1 MIKTFDKYFIKLFFK
16 KIILLSL
23 IFLSLAF
30 ILSLF
35 EEITFFSDSS
45 NSKFHL
51 PFLITLLNVPA
62 TLLELFPFIILI
74 STQLFFVEI
83 IKKKENELIK
93 INRLD
98 NFYLIKL
105 LALCSFLFGIII
117 ISFYYPI
124 SSKLK
129 FFYFDIKNIYSEDAK
144 YLKHYS
150 GNGLWIKD
158 EIDDKIYII
167 NASSENKDKFLKNVF
182 ITKFDKNF
190 DIIESISSKKVDIS
204 SNEWV
209 IHSPILFKD
218 NKQIQLENDIKLS
231 SHFNFDKINK
241 SFRDL
246 NSLNMFELI
255 DLKKENKLLGYSSE
269 EVDLHFLTI
278 ISLPIYLSIM
288 VVIAAIIMLNIK
300 RDKPYI
306 FHVLLGIL
314 LSVIIYYINNIFN
327 IFGLTDRI
335 PIYLSVFFPIIFL
348 SIVSTIGLVRIN
360 EK

>member
-16 KIILLSL
+16 KILLLTL
-23 IFLSLAF
+23 IFFSLTF

-45 NSKFHL
+45 SSKFYL
-51 PFLITLLNVPA
+51 PFTITLLNVPA

-74 STQLFFVEI
+74 STQLFFIEI

-105 LALCSFLFGIII
+105 LTLCSFLFGIII

-167 NASSENKDKFLKNVF
+167 SASSDNKDKFLKNVF

-190 DIIESISSKKVDIS
+190 DIIESISSKKVDITL
-204 SNEWV
+204 NEWIV
-209 IHSPILFKD
+209 ENPIIFKD
-218 NKQIQLENDIKLS
+218 NKQIQLEENIRLS

-241 SFRDL
+241 TFRDL
-246 NSLNMFELI
+246 NSLNIFELI
-255 DLKKENKLLGYSSE
+255 NLKKENKLLGYSSE
-269 EVDLHFLTI
+269 EVDLHFLRI
-278 ISLPIYLSIM
+278 ISLPIYFSIM
-288 VVIAAIIMLNIK
+288 VVISSIIMLNIK

-314 LSVIIYYINNIFN
+314 LSVLIYYINNIFN
-327 IFGLTDRI
+327 IFGLTDKI

-348 SIVSTIGLVRIN
+348 SIISTIGLVRIN

>member
-1 MIKTFDKYFIKLFFK
+1 MIKTFDKYFIRLFFK
-16 KIILLSL
+16 KIFLLTLIFFSL
-23 IFLSLAF
+23 IF
-30 ILSLF
+30 ILTLF

-51 PFLITLLNVPA
+51 PFMITLLNVPA
-62 TLLELFPFIILI
+62 TLLEIFPFIVLI

-83 IKKKENELIK
+83 IKRKENELIK

-98 NFYLIKL
+98 NLYLIRL
-105 LALCSFLFGIII
+105 LVLCSFLFGIII
-117 ISFYYPI
+117 ITLYYPI

-129 FFYFDIKNIYSEDAK
+129 FFYFDIKNIYSEDGK

-158 EIDDKIYII
+158 EIDDEIYII
-167 NASSENKDKFLKNVF
+167 SASSDNKDKLLKNVF

-190 DIIESISSKKVDIS
+190 NIIESISTKKADIS
-204 SNEWV
+204 LNEW
-209 IHSPILFKD
+209 IIENPIVFRD
-218 NKQIQLENDIKLS
+218 NKQIQLDKNIRLR

-241 SFRDL
+241 TFRDL
-246 NSLNMFELI
+246 NSLNLFELVK
-255 DLKKENKLLGYSSE
+255 LKKENEVLGYSSQ
-269 EVDLHFLTI
+269 EVNLHFLRI

-288 VVIAAIIMLNIK
+288 VIISAIIMLNIK

-314 LSVIIYYINNIFN
+314 LSVVIYYINNIFN
-327 IFGLTDRI
+327 IFGLTDKI
-335 PIYLSVFFPIIFL
+335 PVYLSVFFPIIFL

>member
-1 MIKTFDKYFIKLFFK
+1 MIKTFDRYFVKLFFK
-16 KIILLSL
+16 KILLLTL
-23 IFLSLAF
+23 IFFSLTF
-30 ILSLF
+30 ILTLF
-35 EEITFFSDSS
+35 EEITFFSDTTE
-45 NSKFHL
+45 SKFHL
-51 PFLITLLNVPA
+51 PFMITLLNVPA
-62 TLLELFPFIILI
+62 TILELIPFIVLI

-105 LALCSFLFGIII
+105 LTLCSFLFGIII
-117 ISFYYPI
+117 ITLYYPI

-129 FFYFDIKNIYSEDAK
+129 FFYFDIKNIYSEDSK

-158 EIDDKIYII
+158 EIDNEIYIV
-167 NASSENKDKFLKNVF
+167 NASSDNKDRFLKDVF

-190 DIIESISSKKVDIS
+190 NIVESISSKKVDIS
-204 SNEWV
+204 QNEW
-209 IHSPILFKD
+209 IIENPIIFKD
-218 NKQIQLENDIKLS
+218 NKQIQLNENIKLS

-241 SFRDL
+241 TFRDL
-246 NSLNMFELI
+246 NSLNLFELI
-255 DLKKENKLLGYSSE
+255 NLKRENEELGYSSQ
-269 EVDLHFLTI
+269 EVDLHFLRI

-288 VVIAAIIMLNIK
+288 VVISSIIMLHIK
-300 RDKPYI
+300 RDRPYI

-314 LSVIIYYINNIFN
+314 LSVIIYYINNIFK
-327 IFGLTDRI
+327 IFGLTEKI

>member
-1 MIKTFDKYFIKLFFK
+1 MIKTFDKYFIRLFFK
-16 KIILLSL
+16 KFFLLTLIFFSL
-23 IFLSLAF
+23 IF
-30 ILSLF
+30 ILTLF
-35 EEITFFSDSS
+35 EEIPFFSDSS

-51 PFLITLLNVPA
+51 PFMITLLNLPA
-62 TLLELFPFIILI
+62 TLLEIFPFIVLI

-83 IKKKENELIK
+83 IKRKENELIK

-98 NFYLIKL
+98 NFYLIRL
-105 LALCSFLFGIII
+105 LVLCSFLFGIII
-117 ISFYYPI
+117 ITLYYPI

-129 FFYFDIKNIYSEDAK
+129 FFYFDIKNIYSEDGK

-158 EIDDKIYII
+158 EIDDEIYII
-167 NASSENKDKFLKNVF
+167 SASSDNKDKLLKNVF

-190 DIIESISSKKVDIS
+190 NIIESISTKKADIS
-204 SNEWV
+204 LNEW
-209 IHSPILFKD
+209 IIENPIVFRD
-218 NKQIQLENDIKLS
+218 NKQIQLDKNIRLR

-241 SFRDL
+241 TFRDL
-246 NSLNMFELI
+246 NSLNLFELVK
-255 DLKKENKLLGYSSE
+255 LKKENEVLGYSSQ
-269 EVDLHFLTI
+269 EVNLHFLRI

-288 VVIAAIIMLNIK
+288 VIISAIIMLNIK

-314 LSVIIYYINNIFN
+314 LSVVIYYINNIFN
-327 IFGLTDRI
+327 IFGLTDKI
-335 PIYLSVFFPIIFL
+335 PVYLSVFFPIIFL

>member
-1 MIKTFDKYFIKLFFK
+1 MIKTFDRYFVKLFFK

-23 IFLSLAF
+23 IFFSLTF
-30 ILSLF
+30 ILTLF
-35 EEITFFSDSS
+35 EEITFFSDSK
-45 NSKFHL
+45 SKFHL

-62 TLLELFPFIILI
+62 TLLEIFPFIVLI

-83 IKKKENELIK
+83 IKRKENELIK

-98 NFYLIKL
+98 NFYLIRL
-105 LALCSFLFGIII
+105 LTACSFVFGILII
-117 ISFYYPI
+117 LLYYPI

-129 FFYFDIKNIYSEDAK
+129 FFYFDIKNIYSEDGK

-158 EIDDKIYII
+158 EIDNEIYII
-167 NASSENKDKFLKNVF
+167 NASSNNKDKYLKNVF

-190 DIIESISSKKVDIS
+190 NIVESISSKKVDIS
-204 SNEWV
+204 LNEW
-209 IHSPILFKD
+209 IIENPIIFRN
-218 NKQIQLENDIKLS
+218 NKQIQLEDNITLL
-231 SHFNFDKINK
+231 SHFNFDKINR

-246 NSLNMFELI
+246 NSLNLFQLI
-255 DLKKENKLLGYSSE
+255 NLKKENELLGYSSQ
-269 EVDLHFLTI
+269 EVDLHFLRI
-278 ISLPIYLSIM
+278 ISLPVYLSIM
-288 VVIAAIIMLNIK
+288 VIISAIIMLNIK

-327 IFGLTDRI
+327 IFGLTDKI

-348 SIVSTIGLVRIN
+348 SIISTIGLVRIN

>member
-23 IFLSLAF
+23 IFFSLTF
-30 ILSLF
+30 ILTLF
-35 EEITFFSDSS
+35 EEITFFSDSK
-45 NSKFHL
+45 SKFHL

-62 TLLELFPFIILI
+62 TLLEIFPFIVLI
-74 STQLFFVEI
+74 STQLFFVDI
-83 IKKKENELIK
+83 IKRKENELIK

-105 LALCSFLFGIII
+105 LVLCSFLFGILVIT
-117 ISFYYPI
+117 FYYPI

-129 FFYFDIKNIYSEDAK
+129 FFYFDIKNVYSEDGK

-158 EIDDKIYII
+158 EMENEIYII
-167 NASSENKDKFLKNVF
+167 NASSDNKDKFLKNVF
-182 ITKFDKNF
+182 ITKFDKDFN
-190 DIIESISSKKVDIS
+190 IIESISSKKADIS
-204 SNEWV
+204 TNEWIV
-209 IHSPILFKD
+209 ENPIIFKD
-218 NKQIQLENDIKLS
+218 NKQIQLDENIRLI

-241 SFRDL
+241 TFRDL
-246 NSLNMFELI
+246 NSLNFLELVN
-255 DLKKENKLLGYSSE
+255 LKKENEILGYSSQ
-269 EVDLHFLTI
+269 EVDLHFLKI

-288 VVIAAIIMLNIK
+288 VIISAIIMLNIK

-314 LSVIIYYINNIFN
+314 LSVIIYYINNIFS
-327 IFGLTDRI
+327 IFGLTDKI

>member
-1 MIKTFDKYFIKLFFK
+1 MIRTFDKYFIKLFLK
-16 KIILLSL
+16 KIFLLSI
-23 IFLSLAF
+23 IFFSLAY

-35 EEITFFSDSS
+35 EEITFFSESS
-45 NSKFHL
+45 NSKFYL
-51 PFLITLLNVPA
+51 PFMITLLNVPA
-62 TLLELFPFIILI
+62 TLLELFPFIVLI

-93 INRLD
+93 INRVD

-105 LALCSFLFGIII
+105 IALCSFLFGIFIVT
-117 ISFYYPI
+117 FYYPI

-129 FFYFDIKNIYSEDAK
+129 FFYFDIKNIYSEDSK

-158 EIDDKIYII
+158 EIKGNIYII
-167 NASSENKDKFLKNVF
+167 SASSDNKDRFLKDVF
-182 ITKFDKNF
+182 ITKFDINF
-190 DIIESISSKKVDIS
+190 NMIESISSKKVDITL
-204 SNEWV
+204 NKW
-209 IHSPILFKD
+209 IITNPIIFRD
-218 NKQIQLENDIKLS
+218 NRQIQLKENIVLS

-241 SFRDL
+241 TFRDL
-246 NSLNMFELI
+246 NSLNIFELVN
-255 DLKKENKLLGYSSE
+255 LKKENELLGYSSK
-269 EVDLHFLTI
+269 EVDLHFLRI
-278 ISLPIYLSIM
+278 ISLPIYFSIM
-288 VVIAAIIMLNIK
+288 VIISAIIMLNIK

-327 IFGLTDRI
+327 IFGLTDKI
-335 PIYLSVFFPIIFL
+335 PVYLSIFFPIIFL
-348 SIVSTIGLVRIN
+348 SIVSTIGLIRIN

>member
-16 KIILLSL
+16 KILLLTVIFFSL
-23 IFLSLAF
+23 TF
-30 ILSLF
+30 ILTLF
-35 EEITFFSDSS
+35 EEITFFGES
-45 NSKFHL
+45 NSEAHL
-51 PFLITLLNVPA
+51 PFLITFFNVPS
-62 TLLELFPFIILI
+62 TLLEIFPFIVLI

-83 IKKKENELIK
+83 IKRKENELIK
-93 INRLD
+93 INSLD

-105 LALCSFLFGIII
+105 LTICSFIFGLIII
-117 ISFYYPI
+117 TLYYPI

-129 FFYFDIKNIYSEDAK
+129 FFYFDIKNIYSEDGK

-158 EIDDKIYII
+158 EIDDEIYII
-167 NASSENKDKFLKNVF
+167 NASYNNKDKFLKNIF
-182 ITKFDKNF
+182 INKFDKNF
-190 DIIESISSKKVDIS
+190 NLIESISSQRVDIT
-204 SNEWV
+204 SNQWLIEKPT
-209 IHSPILFKD
+209 IFKE
-218 NKQIQLENDIKLS
+218 NKQIQLNENIILS

-246 NSLNMFELI
+246 NSLNLFELF
-255 DLKKENKLLGYSSE
+255 DLKRENELLGYSSQD
-269 EVDLHFLTI
+269 VDLHFLQI
-278 ISLPIYLSIM
+278 ITLPIYLGIM
-288 VVIAAIIMLNIK
+288 VIISAIIMLNIK

-327 IFGLTDRI
+327 VFGLTNKI

-348 SIVSTIGLVRIN
+348 SIISTIGLIRVN

>member
-1 MIKTFDKYFIKLFFK
+1 MIKTFDKYFIRLFFK
-16 KIILLSL
+16 KILLLTLIFFSL
-23 IFLSLAF
+23 IF
-30 ILSLF
+30 ILTLF

-51 PFLITLLNVPA
+51 PFMITLLNVPA
-62 TLLELFPFIILI
+62 TLLEIFPFIVLI

-83 IKKKENELIK
+83 MKRKENELIK

-98 NFYLIKL
+98 NFYLIRL
-105 LALCSFLFGIII
+105 LVLCSFLFGIII
-117 ISFYYPI
+117 ITLYYPI

-129 FFYFDIKNIYSEDAK
+129 FFYFDIKNIYSEDGK

-158 EIDDKIYII
+158 EIDDEIYII
-167 NASSENKDKFLKNVF
+167 SASSDNKDKLLKNVF

-190 DIIESISSKKVDIS
+190 NIIENISSKKADIS
-204 SNEWV
+204 LNEW
-209 IHSPILFKD
+209 IIENPIVFRD
-218 NKQIQLENDIKLS
+218 NKQIQLDKNIRLR

-241 SFRDL
+241 TFRDL
-246 NSLNMFELI
+246 NSLNLFELVK
-255 DLKKENKLLGYSSE
+255 LKKENEVLGYSSQ
-269 EVDLHFLTI
+269 EVNLHFLRI

-288 VVIAAIIMLNIK
+288 VIISAIIMLNIK

-314 LSVIIYYINNIFN
+314 LSVVIYYINNIFN
-327 IFGLTDRI
+327 IFGLTDKI
-335 PIYLSVFFPIIFL
+335 PVYLSVFFPIIFL

>member
-16 KIILLSL
+16 KIILLTL
-23 IFLSLAF
+23 IFFSLTF
-30 ILSLF
+30 ILTLF
-35 EEITFFSDSS
+35 EEITFFTESS
-45 NSKFHL
+45 SEAYL
-51 PFLITLLNVPA
+51 PFLITFLNVPS
-62 TLLELFPFIILI
+62 TLLEIFPFIVLM

-83 IKKKENELIK
+83 IKRKENELIK
-93 INRLD
+93 INSLD

-105 LALCSFLFGIII
+105 LTVCSFLFGLMIIAL
-117 ISFYYPI
+117 YYPI

-129 FFYFDIKNIYSEDAK
+129 FFYFDIKNIYSEDGK

-158 EIDDKIYII
+158 EIDDEIYII
-167 NASSENKDKFLKNVF
+167 NASSNNKDKFLKNIF
-182 ITKFDKNF
+182 INKFDKNF
-190 DIIESISSKKVDIS
+190 NLIESISSQKVDIS

-209 IHSPILFKD
+209 IEKPTIFRE
-218 NKQIQLENDIKLS
+218 NKQIQLNENLILS

-246 NSLNMFELI
+246 NSLNLFELF
-255 DLKKENKLLGYSSE
+255 DLKRENELLGYSSQD
-269 EVDLHFLTI
+269 VDLHFLQI
-278 ISLPIYLSIM
+278 ITLPIYLGIM
-288 VVIAAIIMLNIK
+288 VIISAIIMLNIK

-327 IFGLTDRI
+327 VFGLTNKI

-348 SIVSTIGLVRIN
+348 SIISTIGLIRVN

>member
-1 MIKTFDKYFIKLFFK
+1 MIKTFDRYFIKLFFK
-16 KIILLSL
+16 KIILLTL
-23 IFLSLAF
+23 IFFSLTF
-30 ILSLF
+30 ILTLF

-45 NSKFHL
+45 KSAFHL
-51 PFLITLLNVPA
+51 PFMITLLNVPA
-62 TLLELFPFIILI
+62 TLLELVPFIVLI

-105 LALCSFLFGIII
+105 LAFCSFLFGIII
-117 ISFYYPI
+117 ITIYYPV

-158 EIDDKIYII
+158 EIDGEIYII
-167 NASSENKDKFLKNVF
+167 NGSSDNKEKFLKNVF

-190 DIIESISSKKVDIS
+190 DIVESISSRKADIT
-204 SNEWV
+204 SNEW
-209 IHSPILFKD
+209 IIENPIIFRD
-218 NKQIQLENDIKLS
+218 NQQIQLKENIRLT

-241 SFRDL
+241 TFRDL
-246 NSLNMFELI
+246 NSLNLFELMN
-255 DLKKENKLLGYSSE
+255 LKKENELLGYPPQ
-269 EVDLHFLTI
+269 EVDLHFLRI

-288 VVIAAIIMLNIK
+288 VIISAIIMLNIK
-300 RDKPYI
+300 RDRPYI

-327 IFGLTDRI
+327 IFGLTDKI
-335 PIYLSVFFPIIFL
+335 PVYLSIFFPIIFL
-348 SIVSTIGLVRIN
+348 SIISTIGLVRIN

>member
-1 MIKTFDKYFIKLFFK
+1 MIKTFDKYFIRLFFK
-16 KIILLSL
+16 KILLLTLIFFSL
-23 IFLSLAF
+23 IF
-30 ILSLF
+30 ILTLF

-51 PFLITLLNVPA
+51 PFMITLLNVPA
-62 TLLELFPFIILI
+62 TLLEIFPFIVLI

-83 IKKKENELIK
+83 IKRKENELIK

-98 NFYLIKL
+98 NFYLIRL
-105 LALCSFLFGIII
+105 LVLCSFLFGIII
-117 ISFYYPI
+117 ITLYYPI

-129 FFYFDIKNIYSEDAK
+129 FFYFDIKNIYSEDGK

-158 EIDDKIYII
+158 EIDDEIYII
-167 NASSENKDKFLKNVF
+167 SASSDNKDKLLKNVF

-190 DIIESISSKKVDIS
+190 NIIESISTKKADIS
-204 SNEWV
+204 LNEW
-209 IHSPILFKD
+209 IIENPIVFRD
-218 NKQIQLENDIKLS
+218 NKQIQLDKNIRLR

-241 SFRDL
+241 TFRDL
-246 NSLNMFELI
+246 NSLNLFELVK
-255 DLKKENKLLGYSSE
+255 LKKENEVLGYSSQ
-269 EVDLHFLTI
+269 EVNLHFLRI

-288 VVIAAIIMLNIK
+288 VIISAIIMLNIK

-314 LSVIIYYINNIFN
+314 LSVVIYYINNIFN
-327 IFGLTDRI
+327 IFGLTDKI
-335 PIYLSVFFPIIFL
+335 PVYLSVFFPIIFL

>member
-23 IFLSLAF
+23 IFFSLTF
-30 ILSLF
+30 ILTLF
-35 EEITFFSDSS
+35 EEITFFSDSI
-45 NSKFHL
+45 SKFHL

-62 TLLELFPFIILI
+62 TLLEIFPFIVLI
-74 STQLFFVEI
+74 STQLFFVDI
-83 IKKKENELIK
+83 IKRKENELIK

-105 LALCSFLFGIII
+105 LVLCSFLFGILVIT
-117 ISFYYPI
+117 FYYPI

-129 FFYFDIKNIYSEDAK
+129 FFYFDIKNVYSEDGK

-158 EIDDKIYII
+158 EMENEIYII
-167 NASSENKDKFLKNVF
+167 NASSDNKDKFLKNVF
-182 ITKFDKNF
+182 ITKFDKDFN
-190 DIIESISSKKVDIS
+190 IIESISSKKADIS
-204 SNEWV
+204 TNEWIV
-209 IHSPILFKD
+209 ENPIIFKD
-218 NKQIQLENDIKLS
+218 NKQIQLDENIRLI

-241 SFRDL
+241 TFRDL
-246 NSLNMFELI
+246 NSLNLLELVN
-255 DLKKENKLLGYSSE
+255 LKKENEILGYSSQ
-269 EVDLHFLTI
+269 EVDLHFLKI

-288 VVIAAIIMLNIK
+288 VIISAIIMLNIK

-314 LSVIIYYINNIFN
+314 LSVIIYYINNIFS
-327 IFGLTDRI
+327 IFGLTDKI

>member
-1 MIKTFDKYFIKLFFK
+1 MIKTFDKYFIRLFFK
-16 KIILLSL
+16 KILLLTLIFFSL
-23 IFLSLAF
+23 IF
-30 ILSLF
+30 ILTLF

-45 NSKFHL
+45 NSKFYL
-51 PFLITLLNVPA
+51 PFMITLLNVPA
-62 TLLELFPFIILI
+62 TLLEIFPFIVLI

-83 IKKKENELIK
+83 IKRKENELIK

-98 NFYLIKL
+98 NFYLIRL
-105 LALCSFLFGIII
+105 LVLCSFLFGIII
-117 ISFYYPI
+117 ITLYYPI

-129 FFYFDIKNIYSEDAK
+129 FFYFDIKNIYSEDGK

-158 EIDDKIYII
+158 EMDDEIYII
-167 NASSENKDKFLKNVF
+167 SASSDNKDKLLKNVF

-190 DIIESISSKKVDIS
+190 NIIENISSKKADIS
-204 SNEWV
+204 LNEW
-209 IHSPILFKD
+209 IIESPIIFRD
-218 NKQIQLENDIKLS
+218 NKQIKLDKNIRLR

-241 SFRDL
+241 TFRDL
-246 NSLNMFELI
+246 NSLNLFELVK
-255 DLKKENKLLGYSSE
+255 LKKENEVLGYSSQ
-269 EVDLHFLTI
+269 EVNLHFLRI

-288 VVIAAIIMLNIK
+288 VIISAIIMLNIK

-314 LSVIIYYINNIFN
+314 LSVVIYYINNIFN
-327 IFGLTDRI
+327 IFGLTDKI
-335 PIYLSVFFPIIFL
+335 PVYLSVFFPIIFL

>member
-23 IFLSLAF
+23 IFFSLTF
-30 ILSLF
+30 ILTLF
-35 EEITFFSDSS
+35 EEITFFSDSK
-45 NSKFHL
+45 SKFHL

-62 TLLELFPFIILI
+62 TLLEIFPFIVLI
-74 STQLFFVEI
+74 STQLFFVDI
-83 IKKKENELIK
+83 IKRKENELIK

-105 LALCSFLFGIII
+105 LVLCSFLFGILVIT
-117 ISFYYPI
+117 FYYPI

-129 FFYFDIKNIYSEDAK
+129 FFYFDIKNVYSEDGK

-158 EIDDKIYII
+158 EMENEIYII
-167 NASSENKDKFLKNVF
+167 NASSDNKDKFLKNVF
-182 ITKFDKNF
+182 ITKFDKDFN
-190 DIIESISSKKVDIS
+190 IIESISSKKADIS

-209 IHSPILFKD
+209 VENPIIFKD
-218 NKQIQLENDIKLS
+218 NKQIQLDENIRLI

-241 SFRDL
+241 TFRDL
-246 NSLNMFELI
+246 NSLNLLELVN
-255 DLKKENKLLGYSSE
+255 LKKENEILGYSSQ
-269 EVDLHFLTI
+269 EVDLHFLKI

-288 VVIAAIIMLNIK
+288 VIISAIIMLNIK

-314 LSVIIYYINNIFN
+314 LSVIIYYINNIFS
-327 IFGLTDRI
+327 IFGLTDKI

>member
-1 MIKTFDKYFIKLFFK
+1 MIKTFDKYFIRLFFK
-16 KIILLSL
+16 KILLLTLIFFSL
-23 IFLSLAF
+23 IF
-30 ILSLF
+30 ILTLF

-51 PFLITLLNVPA
+51 PFMITLLNVPA
-62 TLLELFPFIILI
+62 TLLEIFPFIVLI

-83 IKKKENELIK
+83 IKRKENELIK

-98 NFYLIKL
+98 NLYLIRL
-105 LALCSFLFGIII
+105 LVLCSFLFGIII
-117 ISFYYPI
+117 ITLYYPI

-129 FFYFDIKNIYSEDAK
+129 FFYFDIKNIYSEDGK

-158 EIDDKIYII
+158 EIDDEIYII
-167 NASSENKDKFLKNVF
+167 SASSDNKDKLLKNVF

-190 DIIESISSKKVDIS
+190 NIIESISTKKADIS
-204 SNEWV
+204 LNEW
-209 IHSPILFKD
+209 IIENPIVFRD
-218 NKQIQLENDIKLS
+218 NKQIQLDKNIRLR

-241 SFRDL
+241 TFRDL
-246 NSLNMFELI
+246 NSLNLFELVK
-255 DLKKENKLLGYSSE
+255 LKKENEVLGYSSQ
-269 EVDLHFLTI
+269 EVNLHFLRI

-288 VVIAAIIMLNIK
+288 VIISAIIMLNIK

-314 LSVIIYYINNIFN
+314 LSVVIYYINNIFN
-327 IFGLTDRI
+327 IFGLTDKI
-335 PIYLSVFFPIIFL
+335 PVYLSVFFPIIFL

>member
-1 MIKTFDKYFIKLFFK
+1 MVKTFDKYFVKLFFK
-16 KIILLSL
+16 KIILLTL
-23 IFLSLAF
+23 IFFALTF
-30 ILSLF
+30 ILTLF
-35 EEITFFSDSS
+35 EEITFFSDFK
-45 NSKFHL
+45 SKIYL
-51 PFLITLLNVPA
+51 PFLITLFNVPS
-62 TLLELFPFIILI
+62 TLLEIFPFIVLI
-74 STQLFFVEI
+74 STQLFFVDI

-93 INRLD
+93 VNSLD

-105 LALCSFLFGIII
+105 LALCSLVFGIILI
-117 ISFYYPI
+117 TLYYPI

-129 FFYFDIKNIYSEDAK
+129 FFYFDVKNVYSEDGK

-158 EIDDKIYII
+158 EIDDEIYII
-167 NASSENKDKFLKNVF
+167 NASANNKEKFLKNIF
-182 ITKFDKNF
+182 INKFDKNF
-190 DIIESISSKKVDIS
+190 NLIEVISSKKADIS
-204 SNEWV
+204 SNDWV
-209 IHSPILFKD
+209 IEKPVIFRG
-218 NKQIQLENDIKLS
+218 NQQIQLEENIKLS

-241 SFRDL
+241 TFRDL
-246 NSLNMFELI
+246 NSLNLIELF
-255 DLKKENKLLGYSSE
+255 DLKRENELLGYSSQDI
-269 EVDLHFLTI
+269 DLHFLKI

-288 VVIAAIIMLNIK
+288 VIISAIIMLNIK

-327 IFGLTDRI
+327 IFGLTNKI

-348 SIVSTIGLVRIN
+348 SIVSTIGLIRIN

>member
-1 MIKTFDKYFIKLFFK
+1 MIKTFDKYFIRLFFK
-16 KIILLSL
+16 KILLLTLIFFSL
-23 IFLSLAF
+23 IF
-30 ILSLF
+30 ILTLF

-51 PFLITLLNVPA
+51 PFMITLLNLPA
-62 TLLELFPFIILI
+62 TLLEIFPFIVLI

-83 IKKKENELIK
+83 MKRKENELIK

-98 NFYLIKL
+98 NFYLIRL
-105 LALCSFLFGIII
+105 LVLCSFLFGIII
-117 ISFYYPI
+117 ITLYYPI

-129 FFYFDIKNIYSEDAK
+129 FFYFDIKNIYSEDGK

-158 EIDDKIYII
+158 EIDDEIYII
-167 NASSENKDKFLKNVF
+167 NASSDNKDKLLKNVF

-190 DIIESISSKKVDIS
+190 NIIESISSKKADIS
-204 SNEWV
+204 LNEW
-209 IHSPILFKD
+209 IIEDPIVFRD
-218 NKQIQLENDIKLS
+218 NKQIQLDKNIRLR

-241 SFRDL
+241 TFRDL
-246 NSLNMFELI
+246 NSLNLFELVK
-255 DLKKENKLLGYSSE
+255 LKKENEVLGYSSQ
-269 EVDLHFLTI
+269 EVNLHFLRI

-288 VVIAAIIMLNIK
+288 VIISAIIMLNIK

-314 LSVIIYYINNIFN
+314 LSVVIYYINNIFN
-327 IFGLTDRI
+327 IFGLTDKI
-335 PIYLSVFFPIIFL
+335 PVYLSVFFPIIFL

>member
-1 MIKTFDKYFIKLFFK
+1 MIKTFDRYFIKLFFK
-16 KIILLSL
+16 KILLLTL
-23 IFLSLAF
+23 IFFSLTF
-30 ILSLF
+30 ILTLF
-35 EEITFFSDSS
+35 EEITFFSDTSE
-45 NSKFHL
+45 SKFHL
-51 PFLITLLNVPA
+51 PFMITLLNVPA
-62 TLLELFPFIILI
+62 TILELIPFIVLI
-74 STQLFFVEI
+74 STQLFFIEI

-105 LALCSFLFGIII
+105 LTICSFLFGIII
-117 ISFYYPI
+117 ITLYYPI

-158 EIDDKIYII
+158 EIDNEIYIV
-167 NASSENKDKFLKNVF
+167 NASSDNKDRFLKNVF

-190 DIIESISSKKVDIS
+190 NIIESISSKKVDIS
-204 SNEWV
+204 KNVWV
-209 IHSPILFKD
+209 IENPVIFKD
-218 NKQIQLENDIKLS
+218 NKQIQFNENIKLS

-241 SFRDL
+241 TFRDL
-246 NSLNMFELI
+246 NSLNLMELI
-255 DLKKENKLLGYSSE
+255 NLKRENEELGYSSQ
-269 EVDLHFLTI
+269 EVDLHFLGI

-288 VVIAAIIMLNIK
+288 VIISSIIMLHIK
-300 RDKPYI
+300 RDRPYI

-314 LSVIIYYINNIFN
+314 LSVIIYYINNIFK
-327 IFGLTDRI
+327 IFGLTEKI